1 MIVAVGTSNEL
12 KVRAAEEAFGLFF
25 NDVKAVGVSVDPG
38 VPPQPFN
45 EELFT
50 GARNR
55 AIRALESVPEAEYGV
70 GIEGGAIDLFG
81 IRLITTAVCIADRK
95 GRLSYG
101 TTGSFPVPESVWRRI
116 ETREE
121 LGDVMDSVTGIENVK
136 KGIGA
141 IGVYTRG
148 IITRKEYLRDG
159 VIMALTRFVS
169 DEIWV

>member
-25 NDVKAVGVSVDPG
+25 NNVKAVGVSVDPG

-50 GARNR
+50 GATNR
-55 AIRALESVPEAEYGV
+55 ALGALKSVPEAEFGV
-70 GIEGGAIDLFG
+70 GIEGGAINLFG
-81 IRLITTAVCIADRK
+81 VRLITTAVCIADRS

-101 TTGSFPVPESVWRRI
+101 TTGSFPVPDSVWRRI
-116 ETREE
+116 EMREE
-121 LGDVMDSVTGIENVK
+121 LGDVMDSITGAENIK
-136 KGIGA
+136 KGVGA

-148 IITRKEYLRDG
+148 IITRKDYLRDG

-169 DEIWV
+169 EDIWV